1 MILTYKTNASTS
13 VVAILALTNTVDPTQ
28 LTIPMAVIVGISA
41 LILAYCITR
50 LVMFISHKRNK
61 SKARAQRRDDLE
73 AQKEKQQ
80 QQQQQYSAY
89 TLGGNYT
96 ITEEAAVPGLDAGI
110 SRVEPPAY
118 GYWRESMV
126 RPNL

>member
-1 MILTYKTNASTS
+1 
-13 VVAILALTNTVDPTQ
+13 
-28 LTIPMAVIVGISA
+28 MAVIVGVSA

-80 QQQQQYSAY
+80 QQQHSTY

-96 ITEEAAVPGLDAGI
+96 ITEEAVVPGLDAGI

-118 GYWRESMV
+118 GHWRESMV

>member
-1 MILTYKTNASTS
+1 MTDASTS
-13 VVAILALTNTVDPTQ
+13 AVAILAITNTVDPTQ

-41 LILAYCITR
+41 LILAYCVTR

-61 SKARAQRRDDLE
+61 SKARAQRRGDLE
-73 AQKEKQQ
+73 AQEQKQQ
-80 QQQQQYSAY
+80 QPSAY

-96 ITEEAAVPGLDAGI
+96 ITEEAVPGLDAGI

-126 RPNL
+126 RPSHELDRFGLI